1 MKLRVATAVL
11 KKLGS
16 STGTIRIIN
25 FRCGRNET
33 SCDGKGQKRNL

>member
-16 STGTIRIIN
+16 STGTIRIN